1 MADGAEETKAGSAES
16 QPTPDKNTSRLK
28 FWHRKGKEEMG
39 HAEAWNDLDFGLF
52 WIVSLLLFFLKMG
65 VWPLAVW
72 TVVWFAIK
80 TWREK

>member
-1 MADGAEETKAGSAES
+1 MIIMPDGAEETKAGSAEKK
-16 QPTPDKNTSRLK
+16 PSRLK
-28 FWHRKGKEEMG
+28 FWHRRAGEAMG

-72 TVVWFAIK
+72 AVVWFAIK